1 MLFTRDLRLHDNP
14 ALGAALERAGSV
26 LPLFVLDDR
35 LLSGSRTAPN
45 RTGFLLEALHDL
57 RSSLRERGGDL
68 LVRRGDPVAE
78 TIKLACQTGAEG
90 VFCADD
96 VSGHAAQ
103 RRRRLTEACR
113 AARLELAVCPGI
125 TVVPP
130 GHLRPSGG
138 GDHYRVFT
146 PYLRAWENAPW
157 RDVLEAPGKMS
168 LPAGIAPGDLPGPG
182 MPGARRG
189 SPARAFQ
196 GGESAGLARADNWLA
211 SGADRYAE
219 SRDDLATPATSLLSP
234 YLHFGCLSPL
244 ALAESAG
251 PGAFRRQLAWRDFF
265 HQLTAAFPA
274 IIRDD
279 YRPGRESWRD
289 DREALDAWRHGQTGV
304 PIVDAGL
311 RQLLREGWMHNRAR
325 MITASFLCRQLRID
339 WRSGAEHFMDWLTD
353 GDVANNYGNWQW
365 TAGTGTDTRPGRV
378 LSPLRQARRF
388 DPRGDYVRRYV
399 IELADVD
406 GPVIHE
412 PWKLP
417 GSQRDRLGYP
427 SPIIGAFRGAR
438 SSTRALRQAPQRAIG

>member
-1 MLFTRDLRLHDNP
+1 MKTLRQAIMLFTRDLRLHDNP
-14 ALGAALERAGSV
+14 ALGAAQERAESV

-35 LLSGSRTAPN
+35 LLTGAQAAPN

-57 RSSLRERGGDL
+57 RSSLRQRGGDL
-68 LVRRGDPVAE
+68 VVRRGDPVAE
-78 TIKLACQTGAEG
+78 VIKLARQTGAEG

-96 VSGHAAQ
+96 VSGHAAK

-113 AARLELAVCPGI
+113 EARLELALYPGI

-146 PYLRAWENAPW
+146 PYLRAWENARW
-157 RDVLEAPGKMS
+157 RALLEAPGKVM
-168 LPAGIAPGDLPGPG
+168 LPAGIAPGGLPRPG
-182 MPGARRG
+182 TRG
-189 SPARAFQ
+189 VSPARTIR
-196 GGESAGLARADNWLA
+196 GGESAGRGRADNWLA
-211 SGADRYAE
+211 SGAGRYAE
-219 SRDDLATPATSLLSP
+219 SHDDLPAAATSQLSA
-234 YLHFGCLSPL
+234 YLHFGCVSPL
-244 ALAESAG
+244 ALAQSAG

-274 IIRDD
+274 ITTDD
-279 YRPGRESWRD
+279 YRPGRETWRE
-289 DREALDAWRHGQTGV
+289 DRDALDAWRHGQTGV

-325 MITASFLCRQLRID
+325 MITASFLCRWLRID
-339 WRSGAEHFMDWLTD
+339 WRLGAKHFMDWLTD

-378 LSPLRQARRF
+378 LNPLRQAWRF

-399 IELADVD
+399 TELAGVD
-406 GPVIHE
+406 GALVHE
-412 PWKLP
+412 PWKLH
-417 GSQRDRLGYP
+417 GGQRRRLG
-427 SPIIGAFRGAR
+427 
-438 SSTRALRQAPQRAIG
+438 

>member
-1 MLFTRDLRLHDNP
+1 MKTLRHAIMLFTRDLRLHDNP

-35 LLSGSRTAPN
+35 LLTGTMAAPN
-45 RTGFLLEALHDL
+45 RTDFLLEALHDL
-57 RSSLRERGGDL
+57 RSSLRQRGGDL

-78 TIKLACQTGAEG
+78 VIRLARQTCAEG
-90 VFCADD
+90 IFYADD

-103 RRRRLTEACR
+103 RRRRLTDACR
-113 AARLELAVCPGI
+113 VARLELAVYPGI

-146 PYLRAWENAPW
+146 PYLRAWENTPRRA
-157 RDVLEAPGKMS
+157 VLEAPDKVI
-168 LPAGIAPGDLPGPG
+168 LPAGIASGDLPRPG
-182 MPGARRG
+182 RSGG
-189 SPARAFQ
+189 CGVSPARAFH
-196 GGESAGLARADNWLA
+196 GGESAGRRRADSWLA

-219 SRDDLATPATSLLSP
+219 HRDELRAPGTSLLSA
-234 YLHFGCLSPL
+234 YLHFGCVSPL
-244 ALAESAG
+244 ALAQAAG
-251 PGAFRRQLAWRDFF
+251 PGPFRRQLAWRDFF

-274 IIRDD
+274 ITKDD
-279 YRPGRESWRD
+279 YRPARDSWRD
-289 DREALDAWRHGQTGV
+289 DREGLDAWRHGQTGV

-311 RQLLREGWMHNRAR
+311 RQLLREGWMNNRAR
-325 MITASFLCRQLRID
+325 MITASFLCRWLRID
-339 WRSGAEHFMDWLTD
+339 WRPGAEHFMDWLTD

-378 LSPLRQARRF
+378 LNPLRQARRF

-399 IELADVD
+399 TELADLD
-406 GPVIHE
+406 GAIVHE

-417 GSQRDRLGYP
+417 GGQRHRLGYP
-427 SPIIGAFRGAR
+427 APILDG
-438 SSTRALRQAPQRAIG
+438 LR